1 MAEYRTVTVSVRT
14 SSDVNARAETSSNLT
29 AQAKVSKDVIN
40 ASATVSDSEVRASAS
55 LSDMVAEATAEL
67 NTKIILNGDFS
78 VYSGPYE
85 VTPTM
90 EKQVLETKQRTLL
103 DDVTV
108 KKIPIYETSNLS
120 GGTTVYIAMGEG

>member
-1 MAEYRTVTVSVRT
+1 MADYRTVTVTADV
-14 SSDVNARAETSSNLT
+14 SSDVNAYAKVSSNLT
-29 AQAKVSKDVIN
+29 AQARASEDIIN
-40 ASATVSDSEVRASAS
+40 ASATIFDSEVGVTAS
-55 LSDMVAEATAEL
+55 LSDMVAEATASL
-67 NTKIILNGDFS
+67 STKIIASGDFP

-90 EKQVLETKQRTLL
+90 ERQVLETKQRTLL

>member
-1 MAEYRTVTVSVRT
+1 MADYRTVTVT
-14 SSDVNARAETSSNLT
+14 AGISSDINAHANVSSNLT
-29 AQAKVSKDVIN
+29 AQARASEDIVD
-40 ASATVSDSEVRASAS
+40 ASAIISNSEVRATAS

-67 NTKIILNGDFS
+67 STKIISSGDFP

-90 EKQVLETKQRTLL
+90 EKQVLETQQRTLL